1 MTFKICSKCNID
13 KDLGEF
19 HKDKSR
25 KDGLRSACKECRNL
39 RNLLKIKNQLV
50 KQKR

>member
-1 MTFKICSKCNID
+1 MTSKVCSKCNID

-25 KDGLRSACKECRNL
+25 KDGYVNICKEC
-39 RNLLKIKNQLV
+39 KNSYS
-50 KQKR
+50 KQYRIDNKE